1 MQWLTLAL
9 TLVAMALLQRLTR
22 NSGGGG
28 PLEARA
34 TLALGFLV
42 LAAHLGGA
50 LAQRLRLPRITGF
63 LITGFVVG
71 PAWLGLVRP
80 DEIGALSAFST
91 GALALIAFGAGGE
104 LKLTAL
110 RDERIAI
117 LRIAAGAIAL
127 PFAAVALVVLTV
139 SPWFPLTAHQPF
151 RDAVTVA
158 LVLGAVAA
166 VSSPTLTWALMTDV
180 GVGASPRGGGPVART
195 ILSVSVVQDVVA
207 VLLVVLL
214 LALAPFLANAG
225 AATPGMAGGVALQLV
240 GSLAA
245 GVVLGVAIAQY
256 AKVVRSPRYLVLV
269 LVGVAFV
276 VVQVVRLIGF
286 EAVLIALAA
295 GCTLE
300 NAFPLEAER
309 LKAELKRCA
318 LPVYVVFFALAGSSL
333 QLGSLA
339 GMWPWALLL
348 AALRITGLRA
358 GLRWAGRDPAVSPT
372 LVTYGW
378 LGLVSQ
384 GGLAVTLA
392 AILRRAFPEWNV
404 SLESLLMA
412 MIGVQQVVGPVCLQW
427 ALRITGEVSEDVH
440 VAERTAVV
448 VPGSGGV

>member
-91 GALALIAFGAGGE
+91 GALALIAFGAGSE
-104 LKLTAL
+104 VKLTAL
-110 RDERIAI
+110 RDERMAM
-117 LRIAAGAIAL
+117 LRIAAGAIAI

-180 GVGASPRGGGPVART
+180 GASPRGPFART

-207 VLLVVLL
+207 VLLMVLL

-245 GVVLGVAIAQY
+245 GVLLGAAIAQY
-256 AKVVRSPRYLVLV
+256 AKVVRRRYLVLV
-269 LVGVAFV
+269 LVAVAFV
-276 VVQVVRLIGF
+276 VVQAVRLIGF

-318 LPVYVVFFALAGSSL
+318 LPVYVVFFALAGSGL

-372 LVTYGW
+372 FVTYGW

-392 AILRRAFPEWNV
+392 VILRRAFPEWNV

-448 VPGSGGV
+448 VPGSGGM

>member
-1 MQWLTLAL
+1 MQWLTLAF
-9 TLVAMALLQRLTR
+9 TLVAMTLLQRLAR
-22 NSGGGG
+22 AG

-63 LITGFVVG
+63 LVTGFVVG
-71 PAWLGLVRP
+71 PAWLGLVHP

-91 GALALIAFGAGGE
+91 GALALIAFGAGSE
-104 LKLTAL
+104 IKLAAL
-110 RDERIAI
+110 RAERIAI
-117 LRIAAGAIAL
+117 LRIAAGAIAV

-151 RDAVTVA
+151 RDAVAIA

-166 VSSPTLTWALMTDV
+166 VSSPALTWALLRD
-180 GVGASPRGGGPVART
+180 VGASPRAPFART
-195 ILSVSVVQDVVA
+195 ILTVSVVQDVVA
-207 VLLVVLL
+207 VVLVALLLV
-214 LALAPFLANAG
+214 LAPFLATAG
-225 AATPGMAGGVALQLV
+225 SATPGMAAGVTLQLM

-245 GVVLGVAIAQY
+245 GVVLGAAIAQY

-269 LVGVAFV
+269 LVAVAFV
-276 VVQVVRLIGF
+276 VVQAVRLIGF

-300 NAFPLEAER
+300 NAFPREAER
-309 LKAELKRCA
+309 LKSELIRCA
-318 LPVYVVFFALAGSSL
+318 LPVYVVFFAVAGSGL

-339 GMWPWALLL
+339 EMWPWALLL
-348 AALRITGLRA
+348 AALRVTGLRA
-358 GLRWAGRDPAVSPT
+358 GLRWAGRNPAVSPN
-372 LVTYGW
+372 LVRYGW

-404 SLESLLMA
+404 SLEALLIA
-412 MIGVQQVVGPVCLQW
+412 MIGVQQAVGPVCLQW
-427 ALRITGEVSEDVH
+427 VLRVTGEVPEDVN
-440 VAERTAVV
+440 VAERSVLV
-448 VPGSGGV
+448 VPGSGSV

>member
-1 MQWLTLAL
+1 MQWLTLAF
-9 TLVAMALLQRLTR
+9 TLVAMALLQRLAR
-22 NSGGGG
+22 AG

-91 GALALIAFGAGGE
+91 GALALIAFGAGSE
-104 LKLTAL
+104 LKLSAL
-110 RDERIAI
+110 RAERIAI
-117 LRIAAGAIAL
+117 LRVAAGAIAV
-127 PFAAVALVVLTV
+127 PFAVVALVVLTV

-151 RDAVTVA
+151 RDAVAVA

-180 GVGASPRGGGPVART
+180 GASPRAPFART

-207 VLLVVLL
+207 VVLVTLL
-214 LALAPFLANAG
+214 LALAPFLATAG
-225 AATPGMAGGVALQLV
+225 AATPGMAAGVALQLV
-240 GSLAA
+240 GSVAA
-245 GVVLGVAIAQY
+245 GVVLGAAIAQY
-256 AKVVRSPRYLVLV
+256 TTVVRSPRYLVLV
-269 LVGVAFV
+269 LVAVAFV
-276 VVQVVRLIGF
+276 VVQAVRLIGF
-286 EAVLIALAA
+286 EAVLIGLAA

-300 NAFPLEAER
+300 NAFPVEAER
-309 LKAELKRCA
+309 IKSELKRCA
-318 LPVYVVFFALAGSSL
+318 LPVYVVFFALLGTGL

-339 GMWPWALLL
+339 NMWPWALLL
-348 AALRITGLRA
+348 ATLRVTGVRA
-358 GLRWAGRDPAVSPT
+358 GLRWAGRHAAVSPT
-372 LVTYGW
+372 LVRYGW

-392 AILRRAFPEWNV
+392 ALLRRAFPEWNV
-404 SLESLLMA
+404 SLESLLIA
-412 MIGVQQVVGPVCLQW
+412 MIGVQQAVGPVCLQW
-427 ALRITGEVSEDVH
+427 VLRITGEVSEDVH
-440 VAERTAVV
+440 GAERPAVV
-448 VPGSGGV
+448 VSGSGGM

>member
-91 GALALIAFGAGGE
+91 GALALIAFGAGSE
-104 LKLTAL
+104 VKLAAL
-110 RDERIAI
+110 RDERIAM
-117 LRIAAGAIAL
+117 LRIAAGAIAI

-180 GVGASPRGGGPVART
+180 GASPRGGAPFART

-214 LALAPFLANAG
+214 LALAPFFANAG
-225 AATPGMAGGVALQLV
+225 VATPGMAGGVALQLA

-245 GVVLGVAIAQY
+245 GVVLGAAIAQY

-276 VVQVVRLIGF
+276 VVQAVRLIGF

-318 LPVYVVFFALAGSSL
+318 LPVYVVFFALAGSGL

-348 AALRITGLRA
+348 AALRITGLRV
-358 GLRWAGRDPAVSPT
+358 GLRWAGRHPAVSPH

-412 MIGVQQVVGPVCLQW
+412 MIGVQQMVGPVCLQW

-440 VAERTAVV
+440 VAERPAVV
-448 VPGSGGV
+448 VPGSGGM